1 MYCVYP
7 GRLFCQLNSS
17 YLQEMLSDMDDFFY
31 MLDFS
36 IAPIFWLKNIS
47 FFLKKFYLLVFRER
61 EKEGEKHQ
69 CVVAS
74 YAPPT
79 GDLTDNPGMCPD

>member
-36 IAPIFWLKNIS
+36 IAPIFWLKKY
-47 FFLKKFYLLVFRER
+47 FLFLKKNLFTCF
-61 EKEGEKHQ
+61 
-69 CVVAS
+69 
-74 YAPPT
+74 
-79 GDLTDNPGMCPD
+79 

>member
-36 IAPIFWLKNIS
+36 IAPIFWLKKY
-47 FFLKKFYLLVFRER
+47 FLFLKKILFTCF
-61 EKEGEKHQ
+61 
-69 CVVAS
+69 
-74 YAPPT
+74 
-79 GDLTDNPGMCPD
+79 